1 MPGIVRVSEVV
12 RTTRMSLHSTGTGQY
27 NDCEEDLE
35 VFHDSSP
42 LKVTFGIA
50 NSTRRDTRTPTDISD
65 LTAQPNSCRPHVRR
79 TFLIRWM
86 ISSRTLQSAEWWR
99 CAINWPYSAS
109 RIDASAH
116 QTAQS
121 VK

>member
-35 VFHDSSP
+35 VYHDSSP

-65 LTAQPNSCRPHVRR
+65 LTAQPQRILTPADRMSGEL
-79 TFLIRWM
+79 F
-86 ISSRTLQSAEWWR
+86 SS
-99 CAINWPYSAS
+99 
-109 RIDASAH
+109 
-116 QTAQS
+116 
-121 VK
+121 VG